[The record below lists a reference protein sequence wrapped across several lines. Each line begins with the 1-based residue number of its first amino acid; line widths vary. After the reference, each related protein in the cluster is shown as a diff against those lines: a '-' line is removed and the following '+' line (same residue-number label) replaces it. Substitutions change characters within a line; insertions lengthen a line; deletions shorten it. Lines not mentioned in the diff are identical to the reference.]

1 MNLARLWL
9 KENRKNVLVILVIFI
24 SPPVS
29 QISDSI
35 KSVQEIFST
44 DLMH

>member
-9 KENRKNVLVILVIFI
+9 EENRKNVLVIVVIFI
-24 SPPVS
+24 SPPVP